1 MLGVVVPDASPA
13 ALLKGESS
21 HRDCDP
27 LGSGPD
33 PCPILEAARQ
43 PRLVPKP
50 EGPVPD
56 GVLPLSGP
64 EMTPKPGPVP
74 PCTSLPLP
82 PPPPGPSDK
91 PPWEPPP
98 QAPISSTFPPG
109 SPLVLSAFP
118 STLLVTGDGGA
129 GPSGSGAGKVIVKV
143 KTEGGPAEAPRTQT
157 FILTQ
162 TALNWI
168 APGPPRGGPEGPT
181 PRFLAATNVK
191 TILLAKAVGVAQAG
205 EGEGPPTHPPLAPP
219 PTAQLAP
226 IVPPEKAWRGP
237 EGTPGEGGPP
247 PPRPKASLGDLS
259 CTSKGVYENFRR
271 WQRYKVLA
279 RRHLPRSPDAEAL
292 SCFLIPVLRSL
303 ARLKPAMTLEDGL
316 PRAVQEWERS
326 SNFDRMIFYEM
337 AEKFMEFEAE
347 EEMQI
352 QKVQLMSGSQCLPPP
367 VPPKLDP
374 PGPPVPEICQQQ
386 VYIPKKAPSK
396 SRPPRRRQRRPPRPS
411 APEAPKEIPPEAVK
425 QYADIMAG
433 LVGVPH
439 PATGEPEGKQEE
451 EEEEEEDEEEEA
463 YPDPGLLSYIEE
475 LCAQDVFVS
484 KVEAVIHPRFLAEVL
499 SPEQQRDPLALSE
512 ELEQEEGLTPTQ
524 LVQKR
529 LLALEEEEE
538 EEPPSCSGAQSDS
551 SPSPSDEEEDGGG
564 RLRPSPGARMAGG
577 IVRLGKITSPGKRAR
592 GEGHSGPDRAAE
604 GPRGLGRDGNTLPSP
619 SSWDL
624 RLELST
630 PRVTRSLLGAE
641 GRGSGKGTTL
651 ASLYQEGHSG
661 GPGDQ
666 GDHLVAEGI
675 LESSPQ
681 SWQKGLHL
689 EAGPP
694 EPVLFSTSPQG
705 QGMGQQVTS
714 HRKGC
719 QATGLGMLPQGKEP
733 SSAPQEETV
742 VGTSWRDD
750 REAPMIKGF
759 GHSPSSREAGDRER
773 TPFSPAPWVSSNEN
787 STNLEV
793 APGETEGIREISQYV
808 ECRTESQ
815 GGSHAPGTQSHIS
828 SMGHRESIP
837 LEDTQK
843 SMSSSGD
850 KDDTSPLENAN
861 YCSLSGPLRA
871 SSPILGTGGRISENG
886 GDLSDLCPGSNP
898 SIIES
903 KNDASN
909 PGSAK
914 NSLSLRC
921 QDHDLLSGPL
931 EGSSFPGM
939 GHDVSITG
947 SKGNSCSPL
956 LGTTENSHLLDLRED
971 HDRQLVIGVN
981 REDFSLPKFKGT
993 GPLPG
998 TEDDANAQEP
1008 KQPASPHQCRGDT
1021 PPTLETCDPLALGDT
1036 SSLGKETIEAIDRV
1050 GKEQEE
1056 EDEDDELSN
1065 FAFLLASKLSLSPR
1079 GLPFSPLP
1087 VSTMVRG
1094 PCRASRSLSPE
1105 VLGLSRLP
1113 SPILKPGKRFLGW
1126 GPSPVDKRPRPG
1138 GEVVVSGEPSLNLGE
1153 ARNSQSRKRHREGYV
1168 PGRRKK
1174 RRRSL

>member
-1 MLGVVVPDASPA
+1 
-13 ALLKGESS
+13 
-21 HRDCDP
+21 
-27 LGSGPD
+27 
-33 PCPILEAARQ
+33 
-43 PRLVPKP
+43 
-50 EGPVPD
+50 
-56 GVLPLSGP
+56 
-64 EMTPKPGPVP
+64 MTPKSGPVP

-91 PPWEPPP
+91 PPWEPSP
-98 QAPISSTFPPG
+98 QAPISSPFPPG

-129 GPSGSGAGKVIVKV
+129 GPSGGGAGKVIVKV

-237 EGTPGEGGPP
+237 DGTPGEGGPP
-247 PPRPKASLGDLS
+247 PPRPKPSLGDLS

-271 WQRYKVLA
+271 WQRYKALA

-367 VPPKLDP
+367 APPKLDP
-374 PGPPVPEICQQQ
+374 PGPSVPEICQQQ
-386 VYIPKKAPSK
+386 VYIPKKAASK

-439 PATGEPEGKQEE
+439 AAIGEPEGKHDDE
-451 EEEEEEDEEEEA
+451 EEEEEEDEEEA

-577 IVRLGKITSPGKRAR
+577 IVRLGKTVSPEKRAR
-592 GEGHSGPDRAAE
+592 GEGHGQDRAAE
-604 GPRGLGRDGNTLPSP
+604 GPRGVGREGNALSSP

-624 RLELST
+624 RLDIST
-630 PRVTRSLLGAE
+630 PRVTRGLLGVE
-641 GRGSGKGTTL
+641 GRGSGKGTAL
-651 ASLYQEGHSG
+651 VSLYQEGNSG

-666 GDHLVAEGI
+666 GDYLVTEGI
-675 LESSPQ
+675 LESSPH
-681 SWQKGLHL
+681 SWQKGPHLEGATHL

-694 EPVLFSTSPQG
+694 EPVDFTTSSQD
-705 QGMGQQVTS
+705 QGMGQQVTGL
-714 HRKGC
+714 RKGC
-719 QATGLGMLPQGKEP
+719 QVTGLGMLPQGKEP
-733 SSAPQEETV
+733 SSASQEETV

-750 REAPMIKGF
+750 RGAPMIKGVSQ
-759 GHSPSSREAGDRER
+759 SPSSRAAGDRER
-773 TPFSPAPWVSSNEN
+773 TPFSSAPWVSSKGDF
-787 STNLEV
+787 TNLEV
-793 APGETEGIREISQYV
+793 FPEQTEGIREISQYV
-808 ECRTESQ
+808 EYITEFQ
-815 GGSHAPGTQSHIS
+815 GDCHVLIPQSHIS
-828 SMGHRESIP
+828 SLGHRGI
-837 LEDTQK
+837 LEDTEE
-843 SMSSSGD
+843 SFASSED
-850 KDDTSPLENAN
+850 KNDTSSLENGN
-861 YCSLSGPLRA
+861 YYNLSELLGA
-871 SSPILGTGGRISENG
+871 SSPILGIEGHIFGNG
-886 GDLSDLCPGSNP
+886 TDFSDLYPEGNS
-898 SIIES
+898 SVEG
-903 KNDASN
+903 KNGASN
-909 PGSAK
+909 LESAK
-914 NSLSLRC
+914 NTLSPRC
-921 QDHDLLSGPL
+921 QERDLLLGSG

-939 GHDVSITG
+939 GYDVSISG
-947 SKGNSCSPL
+947 SKANSGSPVWE
-956 LGTTENSHLLDLRED
+956 TTENGNLLAIRDD
-971 HDRQLVIGVN
+971 HDLQLIIGVN
-981 REDFSLPKFKGT
+981 SSSPKGACYECQRVSREELSLLKCKDTSPS
-993 GPLPG
+993 PG
-998 TEDDANAQEP
+998 TKGDSHTPESQEP
-1008 KQPASPHQCRGDT
+1008 ASSNQCLGDT
-1021 PPTLETCDPLALGDT
+1021 PPTPETSDPVALGET
-1036 SSLGKETIEAIDRV
+1036 SSGKEAPRPTDRD
-1050 GKEQEE
+1050 GKEQE
-1056 EDEDDELSN
+1056 DDDDDDDELSN
-1065 FAFLLASKLSLSPR
+1065 FAFLLASKLSLTSE
-1079 GLPFSPLP
+1079 GLPLSPLP
-1087 VSTMVRG
+1087 APTEVTDQASPSQSPEALPIPKSGKRTLSGELSPAEKR
-1094 PCRASRSLSPE
+1094 PCR
-1105 VLGLSRLP
+1105 
-1113 SPILKPGKRFLGW
+1113 
-1126 GPSPVDKRPRPG
+1126 G
-1138 GEVVVSGEPSLNLGE
+1138 GEVAVSGELPLNLGE
-1153 ARNSQSRKRHREGYV
+1153 EPTVKPRKRRREGHV

>member
-1 MLGVVVPDASPA
+1 
-13 ALLKGESS
+13 
-21 HRDCDP
+21 
-27 LGSGPD
+27 
-33 PCPILEAARQ
+33 
-43 PRLVPKP
+43 
-50 EGPVPD
+50 
-56 GVLPLSGP
+56 
-64 EMTPKPGPVP
+64 MTPKSGPVP

-91 PPWEPPP
+91 PPWEPSP
-98 QAPISSTFPPG
+98 QAPISSPFPPG

-129 GPSGSGAGKVIVKV
+129 GPSGGGAGKVIVKV

-237 EGTPGEGGPP
+237 DGTPGEGGPP
-247 PPRPKASLGDLS
+247 PPRPKPSLGDLS

-271 WQRYKVLA
+271 WQRYKALA

-367 VPPKLDP
+367 APPKLDP
-374 PGPPVPEICQQQ
+374 PGPSVPEICQQQ
-386 VYIPKKAPSK
+386 VYIPKKAASK

-439 PATGEPEGKQEE
+439 AAIGEPEGKHDDE
-451 EEEEEEDEEEEA
+451 EEEEEEDEEEA

-551 SPSPSDEEEDGGG
+551 SPSPSDEEEDGG
-564 RLRPSPGARMAGG
+564 
-577 IVRLGKITSPGKRAR
+577 
-592 GEGHSGPDRAAE
+592 
-604 GPRGLGRDGNTLPSP
+604 
-619 SSWDL
+619 
-624 RLELST
+624 
-630 PRVTRSLLGAE
+630 
-641 GRGSGKGTTL
+641 
-651 ASLYQEGHSG
+651 
-661 GPGDQ
+661 
-666 GDHLVAEGI
+666 
-675 LESSPQ
+675 
-681 SWQKGLHL
+681 
-689 EAGPP
+689 
-694 EPVLFSTSPQG
+694 
-705 QGMGQQVTS
+705 
-714 HRKGC
+714 
-719 QATGLGMLPQGKEP
+719 KEP
-733 SSAPQEETV
+733 SSASQEETV

-750 REAPMIKGF
+750 RGAPMIKGVSQ
-759 GHSPSSREAGDRER
+759 SPSSRAAGDRER
-773 TPFSPAPWVSSNEN
+773 TPFSSAPWVSSKGDF
-787 STNLEV
+787 TNLEV
-793 APGETEGIREISQYV
+793 FPEQTEGIREISQYV
-808 ECRTESQ
+808 EYITEFQ
-815 GGSHAPGTQSHIS
+815 GDCHVLIPQSHIS
-828 SMGHRESIP
+828 SLGHRGI
-837 LEDTQK
+837 LEDTEE
-843 SMSSSGD
+843 SFASSED
-850 KDDTSPLENAN
+850 KNDTSSLENGN
-861 YCSLSGPLRA
+861 YYNLSELLGA
-871 SSPILGTGGRISENG
+871 SSPILGIEGHIFGNG
-886 GDLSDLCPGSNP
+886 TDFSDLYPEGNS
-898 SIIES
+898 SVEG
-903 KNDASN
+903 KNGASN
-909 PGSAK
+909 LESAK
-914 NSLSLRC
+914 NTLSPRC
-921 QDHDLLSGPL
+921 QERDLLLGSG

-939 GHDVSITG
+939 GYDVSISG
-947 SKGNSCSPL
+947 SKANSGSPVWE
-956 LGTTENSHLLDLRED
+956 TTENGNLLAIRDD
-971 HDRQLVIGVN
+971 HDLQLIIGVN
-981 REDFSLPKFKGT
+981 SSSPKGACYECQRVSREELSLLKCKDTSPS
-993 GPLPG
+993 PG
-998 TEDDANAQEP
+998 TKGDSHTPESQEP
-1008 KQPASPHQCRGDT
+1008 ASSNQCLGDT
-1021 PPTLETCDPLALGDT
+1021 PPTPETSDPVALGET
-1036 SSLGKETIEAIDRV
+1036 SSGKEAPRPTDRD
-1050 GKEQEE
+1050 GKEQE
-1056 EDEDDELSN
+1056 DDDDDDDELSN
-1065 FAFLLASKLSLSPR
+1065 FAFLLASKLSLTSE
-1079 GLPFSPLP
+1079 GLPLSPLP
-1087 VSTMVRG
+1087 APTEVTDQASPSQSPEALPIPKSGKRTLSGELSPAEKR
-1094 PCRASRSLSPE
+1094 PCR
-1105 VLGLSRLP
+1105 
-1113 SPILKPGKRFLGW
+1113 
-1126 GPSPVDKRPRPG
+1126 G
-1138 GEVVVSGEPSLNLGE
+1138 GEVAVSGELPLNLGE
-1153 ARNSQSRKRHREGYV
+1153 EPTVKPRKRRREGHV

>member
-1 MLGVVVPDASPA
+1 
-13 ALLKGESS
+13 
-21 HRDCDP
+21 
-27 LGSGPD
+27 
-33 PCPILEAARQ
+33 
-43 PRLVPKP
+43 
-50 EGPVPD
+50 
-56 GVLPLSGP
+56 
-64 EMTPKPGPVP
+64 MTPKPGPVP

-91 PPWEPPP
+91 PLWEPPP
-98 QAPISSTFPPG
+98 QTPISSPFPPG

-129 GPSGSGAGKVIVKV
+129 GPSGGGAGKVIVKV
-143 KTEGGPAEAPRTQT
+143 KTEGGPSEAPRTQT

-226 IVPPEKAWRGP
+226 IIPPEKAWRGP
-237 EGTPGEGGPP
+237 DGTPGEGGPP
-247 PPRPKASLGDLS
+247 PPCPKPSLGDLS

-271 WQRYKVLA
+271 WQRYKALA

-367 VPPKLDP
+367 APPKLDP
-374 PGPPVPEICQQQ
+374 PGPPGPEICQQQ
-386 VYIPKKAPSK
+386 VYIPKKAASK

-439 PATGEPEGKQEE
+439 AATGGPESKQEE
-451 EEEEEEDEEEEA
+451 EEDEDEET

-529 LLALEEEEE
+529 LLALEEEDEE
-538 EEPPSCSGAQSDS
+538 ELPSCSAAQSDS
-551 SPSPSDEEEDGGG
+551 SPSLSDEEEDGGG

-577 IVRLGKITSPGKRAR
+577 IVHLGQIASPGKRAR
-592 GEGHSGPDRAAE
+592 GEGHGGQDRAAE

-624 RLELST
+624 RLETSA
-630 PRVTRSLLGAE
+630 PRMTRGLLGVE

-651 ASLYQEGHSG
+651 VSLYQEGHSG

-666 GDHLVAEGI
+666 GDHLVTEGI
-675 LESSPQ
+675 LESCPH
-681 SWQKGLHL
+681 SWQKGPHLEGATHL

-694 EPVLFSTSPQG
+694 EPVDFTTSPQS
-705 QGMGQQVTS
+705 QGMGQQVTGL
-714 HRKGC
+714 RKGC
-719 QATGLGMLPQGKEP
+719 QVTGLGMLPQGKEP

-750 REAPMIKGF
+750 RGAPMIKGF
-759 GHSPSSREAGDRER
+759 GQSLSSRAAGERER
-773 TPFSPAPWVSSNEN
+773 TPFSSAPW
-787 STNLEV
+787 
-793 APGETEGIREISQYV
+793 PF
-808 ECRTESQ
+808 
-815 GGSHAPGTQSHIS
+815 
-828 SMGHRESIP
+828 
-837 LEDTQK
+837 
-843 SMSSSGD
+843 
-850 KDDTSPLENAN
+850 
-861 YCSLSGPLRA
+861 
-871 SSPILGTGGRISENG
+871 
-886 GDLSDLCPGSNP
+886 LSDCPINMVVWGR
-898 SIIES
+898 
-903 KNDASN
+903 
-909 PGSAK
+909 SATEPDGDDH
-914 NSLSLRC
+914 LS
-921 QDHDLLSGPL
+921 
-931 EGSSFPGM
+931 E
-939 GHDVSITG
+939 
-947 SKGNSCSPL
+947 K
-956 LGTTENSHLLDLRED
+956 
-971 HDRQLVIGVN
+971 
-981 REDFSLPKFKGT
+981 
-993 GPLPG
+993 
-998 TEDDANAQEP
+998 
-1008 KQPASPHQCRGDT
+1008 
-1021 PPTLETCDPLALGDT
+1021 
-1036 SSLGKETIEAIDRV
+1036 
-1050 GKEQEE
+1050 
-1056 EDEDDELSN
+1056 
-1065 FAFLLASKLSLSPR
+1065 
-1079 GLPFSPLP
+1079 
-1087 VSTMVRG
+1087 
-1094 PCRASRSLSPE
+1094 
-1105 VLGLSRLP
+1105 
-1113 SPILKPGKRFLGW
+1113 
-1126 GPSPVDKRPRPG
+1126 
-1138 GEVVVSGEPSLNLGE
+1138 
-1153 ARNSQSRKRHREGYV
+1153 
-1168 PGRRKK
+1168 
-1174 RRRSL
+1174 